1 MTPSDHTIAIVED
14 DSALANLLEDE
25 ILSHGYNVV
34 TFNSAEAFSAHHP
47 HTPFSLVITDIK
59 LPGISGLALLENE
72 KRAGTKTPFL
82 IITAF
87 GTVNQ
92 AVEAL
97 KKGADDFLTKPLN
110 LEHLLFTVKR
120 IISHTVVVNEVNQL
134 KKQVSHSFYG
144 IVGKSRIMRQMYDNI
159 ERVSAVDSA
168 VLITGESGTGKE
180 LVARAIHDASPRKN
194 SNFVA
199 VNCAGIPPD
208 LIESEFFGHV
218 SGAFSGAQRSRNGLF
233 KEADGGT
240 LLLDEIGEMPMS
252 LQAKLLRVLQENT
265 IRPIGSDS
273 ETSINVRIIAATHKN
288 LEAMS
293 ETGAFREDLFFR
305 LETLKIAVPPLRER
319 GDDLELLVDF
329 FLSQLANA
337 QNKQVGYLSSD
348 AWQLLYDYPFP
359 GNVRELGN
367 AIERAFIFTTGQ
379 CIEAEHL
386 PDRIKHYRNV
396 GQPEHIAEHTEP
408 TMSWLSLQE
417 YQKRYVSQVMKH
429 TKGNKAKAAEILG
442 ITRRTLYRWLD

>member
-14 DSALANLLEDE
+14 DMALANLLEDE
-25 ILSHGYNVV
+25 VLSHGYEVV
-34 TFNSAEAFSAHHP
+34 IFNSAEDFMAYQNN
-47 HTPFSLVITDIK
+47 TPFSLVITDIK

-72 KRAGTKTPFL
+72 RKTGTATPFL

-87 GTVNQ
+87 GTVSQ

-120 IISHTVVVNEVNQL
+120 IISHTVVVKEVNQL
-134 KKQVSHSFYG
+134 KKQVSNCFYG
-144 IVGKSRIMRQMYDNI
+144 IVGKSRIMRQLYDNI

-180 LVARAIHDASPRKN
+180 LVARAIHDASLRSKG
-194 SNFVA
+194 NFVA
-199 VNCAGIPPD
+199 VNCAGIPPE

-240 LLLDEIGEMPMS
+240 LLLDEIGEMPIS

-273 ETSINVRIIAATHKN
+273 EISVNVRIIAATHKN
-288 LEAMS
+288 LESMT
-293 ETGAFREDLFFR
+293 ETGEFREDLFFR

-319 GDDLELLVDF
+319 GDDLEILVDF
-329 FLSQLANA
+329 FLSHLAKTH
-337 QNKQVGYLSSD
+337 NKQVDYLSRE
-348 AWQLLYDYPFP
+348 AWQMLYEYPFP
-359 GNVRELGN
+359 GNIRELSN

-379 CIEAEHL
+379 VIEAEHL
-386 PDRIKHYRNV
+386 PDRIKNYLS
-396 GQPEHIAEHTEP
+396 AEKPGSVEDHAT
-408 TMSWLSLQE
+408 WLSLQE

-442 ITRRTLYRWLD
+442 ITRRTLYRWIN